1 MANSKYAYVKS
12 FEVEER
18 ILPEVWIVVRLDGR
32 CFSRFAEEHRLQKPN
47 DERCLRL
54 MEHSA
59 RKVLE
64 SFDDCFLAYGQSDEF
79 SFVLRKQTNIFN
91 RRKSKILS
99 CVVSLFSS
107 SFVFHWKTFF
117 EDTELQYPPTFDG
130 RVVVYPSEQTLRDYL
145 SWRQVDCH
153 INNQYNT
160 CFWLL
165 VQNGA
170 TPKEAYET
178 LKGTLSDFKNE
189 LLFQKFGI
197 NYAHLEARFRK
208 GSTLFK
214 KAREDS
220 LHSSKT
226 TGYEIILTH
235 EDIIHDVFWDQH
247 RELLDS
253 SVGRKKSR

>member
-91 RRKSKILS
+91 RRKRYASWNLCRIKRDSSLQQQDII
-99 CVVSLFSS
+99 VRRFFVFFFFRVSLENIFRRYRVAISAYLWRSRGCISFRTNSS
-107 SFVFHWKTFF
+107 
-117 EDTELQYPPTFDG
+117 
-130 RVVVYPSEQTLRDYL
+130 RL
-145 SWRQVDCH
+145 S
-153 INNQYNT
+153 
-160 CFWLL
+160 
-165 VQNGA
+165 
-170 TPKEAYET
+170 
-178 LKGTLSDFKNE
+178 
-189 LLFQKFGI
+189 
-197 NYAHLEARFRK
+197 
-208 GSTLFK
+208 
-214 KAREDS
+214 
-220 LHSSKT
+220 
-226 TGYEIILTH
+226 
-235 EDIIHDVFWDQH
+235 
-247 RELLDS
+247 
-253 SVGRKKSR
+253 